1 MDDIIDIITFYEKK
15 ISDRDPMKKIYTH
28 TLIELKRLNEIF
40 HSSGEYYDGICFI
53 DPQLT
58 NTLNR
63 YLDRLKKIKAHYYE
77 LVEDLDFPDMLRS
90 PVIIYGDVIKIKK
103 EIRQSLD
110 SKPKELLHLTLK
122 ECKAKHIEI
131 DDRLIVVMGNNSV
144 YVK

>member
-1 MDDIIDIITFYEKK
+1 MDDIIDTITFCEKK

-40 HSSGEYYDGICFI
+40 HSYGEYSDGICFI
-53 DPQLT
+53 DPKLT

-63 YLDRLKKIKAHYYE
+63 YLDRLKKIKTHYYE
-77 LVEDLDFPDMLRS
+77 LVEDLEFPEILRS
-90 PVIIYGDVIKIKK
+90 PIIIYGDVIKIKK
-103 EIRQSLD
+103 EIKQPLD
-110 SKPKELLHLTLK
+110 NKPKELLHLTLT

-144 YVK
+144 YIK